1 MCENISWN
9 TPFRLAILICDAPS
23 HGKNYNDGCGDSY
36 PNDDM
41 RDSIIMLIKQDIMFI
56 GLNFTRHTKKMYSYI
71 E

>member
-36 PNDDM
+36 PNDDIK
-41 RDSIIMLIKQDIMFI
+41 DAILTLINKNITLMGI
-56 GLNFTRHTKKMYSYI
+56 NFVKFT
-71 E
+71 